1 MGMTWYGPL
10 GNTPLF
16 IDLGTARL
24 TQSFAPG
31 ITGATRIVS
40 SRDEVSP
47 IAQYM
52 AIEMTRNANGAD
64 ASRMRELNAFSVEA
78 CITDFKQTPL
88 LQQLLGLGI
97 DPQQCVQ
104 NGMTYRQVAMLIWAS
119 KVRQGGDWDHKP
131 KIAMQFPTTSPF
143 GKRFFHV
150 HGNRQYYYDIWSN
163 IHYGYV
169 GMAAGFGRDAL
180 LDGASAEQIVST
192 LLRGAMPQ
200 SSTVDGGLTTW
211 DDPTDRAAII
221 AGFMLYGRDPH
232 SVAAADLLAAVTG
245 NAGLRSEAYP

>member
-1 MGMTWYGPL
+1 MGITWQGPL

-16 IDLGTARL
+16 IDLGTTRL

-31 ITGATRIVS
+31 VTCASRIVS

-52 AIEMTRNANGAD
+52 AAEMTRNANGAD
-64 ASRMRELNAFSVEA
+64 ASRRRELNAFSVEA
-78 CITDFKQTPL
+78 CITDFKQLPL

-104 NGMTYRQVAMLIWAS
+104 TGMTYHQAAMLLWAS

-131 KIAMQFPTTSPF
+131 KIAMRFTTQSPC

-150 HGNRQYYYDIWSN
+150 YGDRQYYYDIWSN

-169 GMAAGFGRDAL
+169 GMAAGFGQDAL
-180 LDGASAEQIVST
+180 LDGASGEQFVST
-192 LLRGAMPQ
+192 LLRGAKPQ
-200 SSTVDGGLTTW
+200 RSTVDGGLTSW
-211 DDPTDRAAII
+211 DDPSDRAAII
-221 AGFMLYGRDPH
+221 AGAALYGRNPH
-232 SVAAADLLAAVTG
+232 NVTVADLLAALTG
-245 NAGLRSEAYP
+245 NARLRSEAYP